1 MKNKV
6 LTGILL
12 IFFLTALFFASFVL
26 FNKYNETYSYD
37 QVTSGIIDGLNYK
50 DLKTEEVEDI
60 LFFVAEDVKDKKDL
74 KVMVF
79 ERDFL
84 FKSRYRKKYEEEK
97 SDVISSIYY
106 GTDKSGYILVFG
118 RNTEENPIDSFEVVS
133 EKTKKVDVKEKGI
146 ILEVMRGKAKDVKNL
161 RIEYNQKE
169 QEKTN

>member
-1 MKNKV
+1 M
-6 LTGILL
+6 
-12 IFFLTALFFASFVL
+12 L

-60 LFFVAEDVKDKKDL
+60 LFFVAEDLKDKKDL
-74 KVMVF
+74 KIMVF

>member
-12 IFFLTALFFASFVL
+12 IFFLITLFFASFVL

-60 LFFVAEDVKDKKDL
+60 LFFVAEDLKDKKDL

>member
-12 IFFLTALFFASFVL
+12 IFFLVALFFASFVL

-60 LFFVAEDVKDKKDL
+60 LFFVAEDLKDKKDL

>member
-12 IFFLTALFFASFVL
+12 IFFLIALFFASFVL

>member
-12 IFFLTALFFASFVL
+12 IFFLIALFFASFVL

-60 LFFVAEDVKDKKDL
+60 LFFVAEDLKDKKDL

>member
-1 MKNKV
+1 M
-6 LTGILL
+6 
-12 IFFLTALFFASFVL
+12 L

>member
-12 IFFLTALFFASFVL
+12 IIFLTALFFASFVL

-37 QVTSGIIDGLNYK
+37 QITSGIIDGLNYK

-60 LFFVAEDVKDKKDL
+60 LFFVAEDLKDKKDL

>member
-1 MKNKV
+1 M
-6 LTGILL
+6 
-12 IFFLTALFFASFVL
+12 L

-60 LFFVAEDVKDKKDL
+60 LFFVAEDLKDKKDL

-133 EKTKKVDVKEKGI
+133 EKIKKVDVKEKGI

>member
-12 IFFLTALFFASFVL
+12 IFFLIALFFASFVL

-60 LFFVAEDVKDKKDL
+60 LFFVAEDLKDKKDL

-118 RNTEENPIDSFEVVS
+118 KNTEENPIDSFEVVS

>member
-12 IFFLTALFFASFVL
+12 IFFLIALFFASFVL

-60 LFFVAEDVKDKKDL
+60 LFFVAEDLKDKKDL

-133 EKTKKVDVKEKGI
+133 EKIKKVDVKEKGI